1 MNYVPIFIWRK
12 PKNNKTLSFELL
24 SLSLYRENSKDNLF
38 KKVLDLNI
46 VYLLNKHSQVKKL
59 KMLLKVFKNE
69 IGLAEIRIIIL

>member
-1 MNYVPIFIWRK
+1 MNYVPIFIWRQ
-12 PKNNKTLSFELL
+12 PKNSKTLSFELL

-46 VYLLNKHSQVKKL
+46 VYLFKKHSQVKKL

-69 IGLAEIRIIIL
+69 IGLAEMRIIIL

>member
-1 MNYVPIFIWRK
+1 MNYVPIFICGK
-12 PKNNKTLSFELL
+12 PKNSKTLSFELL

-46 VYLLNKHSQVKKL
+46 VYLFNKHSQVKKL